1 MKEKRKKAK
10 AKAKGFLPLQPPF
23 TKEKEKEKET
33 KKKGT
38 YVLTFLCAT
47 FFPYFLQSQADKE
60 VISNG

>member
-1 MKEKRKKAK
+1 MKEKSKK

-60 VISNG
+60 ANNG